1 MFKFPQQ
8 IFLFG
13 IIFLFLSLFF
23 VKEIFSASQTL
34 RIEVVIPTET
44 PSFTPTPTPSE
55 TPTPT
60 ATPTPTSTPT
70 PTPTP
75 TLTPTPPPPT
85 LTLTPTPTPTP
96 TPKQY
101 IGGGFIIIPIIPS
114 PPIGPTLPPDI
125 YLRKKSPDFN
135 KDRRVDIV
143 DLSIFLYYWGNPTED
158 FYWQDLNDDEILDIV
173 DLSIILYYWN
183 G

>member
-1 MFKFPQQ
+1 MLYFRQQ
-8 IFLFG
+8 SFLFV
-13 IIFLFLSLFF
+13 IIFLFLFSFF
-23 VKEIFSASQTL
+23 IKEIFSASQTL
-34 RIEVVIPTET
+34 RIEVVIPGET
-44 PSFTPTPTPSE
+44 PSPTLTPTPSE
-55 TPTPT
+55 TSTPTPT

-75 TLTPTPPPPT
+75 TLTPTS
-85 LTLTPTPTPTP
+85 TPTPTPT
-96 TPKQY
+96 QY
-101 IGGGFIIIPIIPS
+101 KGGGFIIVPIIPS

-143 DLSIFLYYWGNPTED
+143 DFSIFLYYWRNPSED
-158 FYWQDLNDDEILDIV
+158 FYWQDLNDDGVLDIV
-173 DLSIILYYWN
+173 DLSIVLYYWT